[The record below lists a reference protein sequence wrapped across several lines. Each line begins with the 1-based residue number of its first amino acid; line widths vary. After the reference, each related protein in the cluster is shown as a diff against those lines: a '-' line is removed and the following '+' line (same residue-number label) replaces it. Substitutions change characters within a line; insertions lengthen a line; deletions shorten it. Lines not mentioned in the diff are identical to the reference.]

1 MIICL
6 KRLVFISILV
16 TFSNFL
22 VTAQALGGAGT
33 ITGTVTDPTGAV
45 IPGSTVTLSNPAT
58 GFKRTA
64 QSDASGNFRFTGV
77 PPQSYH
83 VEVTSSGFASSSQ
96 DVTVRSAVPIAL
108 KIPLVLAG
116 GATTVTV
123 EGEGEHM
130 IENVPYA
137 HNDVDQSTFS
147 KLPAL
152 SPSGGL
158 SDAITLTSPGVAAD
172 SNGLFHPLGDHAQ
185 TTFSVDGQPVSDQQ
199 SRQFSTQIP
208 LNALQSMELITGA
221 QPAEFGDKTSLV
233 VNAQTRSGLGQK
245 PFGSLIGSYG
255 SFGTLSEQA
264 TLGFG
269 NAKIGN
275 FMVVN
280 SERTGRFLDTPEFWP
295 VHAIGNNGTFF
306 DRIDWQPA
314 ARDTFH
320 LNLFGARNW
329 FQVPNTYDQP
339 GQDQRQRVLTW
350 NIAPGYQ
357 HTFSAHTLL
366 TSNMFVRKDQ
376 VSYYPSR
383 DAFADTPATVGEARQ
398 LLNYGTKTDVSY
410 AAGRHNL
417 KVGTQIMQTRLAERF
432 QLGITDP
439 EFNPVCLNSSGD
451 ALLLPGI
458 TDPNRCAGLGYTANP
473 ELQPGLV
480 PFDLS
485 RGGIPFQFHGTAEI
499 NQFAVY
505 AQDSI
510 SIGHL
515 NLSPGFRFDRYS
527 GISRA
532 TGVQPR
538 IGASYQF
545 TKTGTVVRAAFAR
558 TFETPYNENLVL
570 SSSTG
575 QGGLAGNVFGAY
587 GSTPILPGR
596 RNQYNLG
603 IEQSLGKHLV
613 VDGDYF
619 WKFTDNAFDFSSLLN
634 TPIQFPISWR
644 KSKID
649 GVAARFSTPDI
660 HGFQAFVTL
669 GHTRARYFGPSNGGL
684 IFNSPLDTGVF
695 RIDHD
700 QAFQQTTN
708 LRYQRPHNGPWATF
722 TWRYDSGLVAGA
734 VPDLETAL
742 ALTPAQ
748 QAAIGFYCGGHQATI
763 LSPITNCSG
772 SNYGAVRLNIPAAG
786 TANPDQNPPRIAPRH
801 LFDIAVG
808 TENLLHTEH
817 HRIVAR
823 LTVINLTNNV
833 ALYNFLSTFSGTHFV
848 TPRTYQAEVGVVF

>member
-1 MIICL
+1 MTNSL

-16 TFSNFL
+16 TYSNFP

-33 ITGTVTDPTGAV
+33 ITGTVTDPTGLV
-45 IPGSTVTLSNPAT
+45 IAGATVRLTNPAT

-83 VEVTSSGFASSSQ
+83 VEVTNAGFASSAQ
-96 DVTVRSAVPIAL
+96 DVTVRSAVPITL
-108 KIPLVLAG
+108 KIPLELAG
-116 GATTVTV
+116 AATTVTV
-123 EGEGEHM
+123 EGESEHM

-185 TTFSVDGQPVSDQQ
+185 TTFSIDGQPVSDQQ

-245 PFGSLIGSYG
+245 TFGSLIGSYG

-269 NAKIGN
+269 SAKIGN

-280 SERTGRFLDTPEFWP
+280 SVRTGRFLDTPEFWP

-306 DRIDWQPA
+306 DRFDWQPA
-314 ARDTFH
+314 ARDAFH

-339 GQDQRQRVLTW
+339 AQDQRQRVLTW

-383 DAFADTPATVGEARQ
+383 DPFADTPATVGEARQ
-398 LLNYGTKTDVSY
+398 LLNYGTKTDISY

-417 KVGTQIMQTRLAERF
+417 KVGTQISQTRLAERF

-439 EFNPVCLNSSGD
+439 EFNPVCLSSGGN
-451 ALLLPGI
+451 AILLPGV

-473 ELQPGLV
+473 GLQPGLV
-480 PFDLS
+480 PFDLA
-485 RGGIPFQFHGTAEI
+485 RGGAPFQFHGTAEI
-499 NQFAVY
+499 NQFAFY

-510 SIGHL
+510 AIGHL
-515 NLSPGFRFDRYS
+515 NLSPGLRIDRYN
-527 GISRA
+527 GISSA

-545 TKTGTVVRAAFAR
+545 MKTGTVLRAAFAR

-587 GSTPILPGR
+587 GTTPILPGR

-603 IEQSLGKHLV
+603 LEQSLGKHLV

-649 GVAARFSTPDI
+649 GVAARLSTPDI
-660 HGFQAFVTL
+660 HGFQAFVTV

-684 IFNSPLDTGVF
+684 IFNSPLDVGVF

-708 LRYQRPHNGPWATF
+708 LRYQRPHNGAWATF

-734 VPDLETAL
+734 VPDLESAL

-748 QAAIGFYCGGHQATI
+748 QAAIGFYCGGNQATI
-763 LSPITNCSG
+763 VSPITNCSG
-772 SNYGAVRLNIPAAG
+772 SNYGAVRLTIPPAG
-786 TANPDQNPPRIAPRH
+786 TVDADHNPPRIAPRH
-801 LFDIAVG
+801 LFDVAVG
-808 TENLLHTEH
+808 SENLFHTEH

-848 TPRTYQAEVGVVF
+848 APRTYQGELGIVF